1 MAEVLI
7 GDGNNSGVDDVGM
20 LAERQFHL
28 FGEDVFPAGDDH
40 PVTAA
45 LDEQPSRGIETP
57 GVAGVQH
64 PVQRLFARAV
74 GVLADLAARPHED
87 LSGLPR
93 RYPST
98 VSDDGHLDT
107 QRWAPGGGGFG
118 REVGRGRN
126 GDVRSLGRAVEIVQY
141 RPEPLGN
148 GKHQRCVEFG
158 AAGGDHPEPAV
169 VDATELFLVEVH
181 EPAQHGGDHHHCGAT
196 VFDQET
202 QRLRCPEP
210 PVHHHGRAGQ
220 QAHHRGKQ
228 APAVEGRRR
237 HQHGVGAADRDLG
250 DEPGRQRHR
259 HRAVARRTLRRS
271 GAAAREDHQR
281 RLVLRRPRQF
291 GRTRGDQIVE
301 CAGCWLTRSLVG
313 PGNVPADP
321 VVNQF
326 EDAGELRVVQ
336 DHVDLLASGHL
347 RHLLGAEIGVQQH
360 HTCPE
365 SDAREQ
371 TDHRKAAVAAHHSH
385 GGPVLT
391 WQDLTQAVHDRVAHR
406 GQSAVRH
413 RSVRVDQRNPA
424 AVDGRINRR
433 ARCFTCRTPEP
444 GDLRQLPNTRHRA
457 GAPQFPYRRQLG
469 THMVQLRHATPHHT
483 IVAR

>member
-1 MAEVLI
+1 
-7 GDGNNSGVDDVGM
+7 M

-28 FGEDVFPAGDDH
+28 FGEDVLAAGDDH

-45 LDEQPSRGIETP
+45 LDEQPSRGIETS
-57 GVAGVQH
+57 GVPGVQH
-64 PVQRLFARAV
+64 PVQCLFARAV

-98 VSDDGHLDT
+98 ISDDGHLDA

-118 REVGRGRN
+118 REIVRGRN

-141 RPEPLGN
+141 RPEPLGD
-148 GKHQRCVEFG
+148 GKHQGCVEFG
-158 AAGGDHPEPAV
+158 AAGSDHPEPAV

-181 EPAQHGGDHHHCGAT
+181 EPAQHGGYHHHCGAT
-196 VFDQET
+196 VFDQKI
-202 QRLRCPEP
+202 QRLRCPET

-259 HRAVARRTLRRS
+259 HGAVARRALRRS

-291 GRTRGDQIVE
+291 GRARRDQVVE
-301 CAGCWLTRSLVG
+301 CFGSRLTLGPVG
-313 PGNVPADP
+313 PGDVPADTL
-321 VVNQF
+321 VDQF

-360 HTCPE
+360 HTCTE
-365 SDAREQ
+365 SDAGEQ
-371 TDHRKAAVAAHHSH
+371 TDHREAAVAAHHSH
-385 GGPVLT
+385 GGTVLT
-391 WQDLTQAVHDRVAHR
+391 WQDLTQAVHHRVAHR
-406 GQSAVRH
+406 GQFAVRH
-413 RSVRVDQRNPA
+413 RSQRVDQRNPT
-424 AVDGRINRR
+424 AVDGRIDRGSR
-433 ARCFTCRTPEP
+433 GFTCRTTQL
-444 GDLRQLPNTRHRA
+444 GDLRQLTNTRHRA
-457 GAPQFPYRRQLG
+457 RAPQFPYRCQLG